1 MRQEGGGSMSTPALF
16 QFEGREIRVVTD
28 ENGEPLFVGKNVCES
43 LGYANAAD
51 AIARHCKGVVKR
63 YPLQTAGGMQDVR
76 VLAEPDVLRLIVNCT
91 LPAAV
96 EFERLVF
103 EEILPSIRK
112 TGSYTAP
119 AAAKRP
125 SRATPSLLSDA
136 RAIDFI
142 GNMIAKVP
150 GARLDVVAAIKLRM
164 IEDRTGIPATQF
176 GGALPAE
183 ALEKAVKLNPT
194 EIGKRLTPR
203 QSPNRI
209 NKTLIYL
216 GLQRKSESGHVL
228 TEAGTA
234 HGESRPFQA
243 DNSHVGDQIHWH
255 ESVIELVRAALP
267 LAIAP
272 PAADQAKLI

>member
-1 MRQEGGGSMSTPALF
+1 MSALALF
-16 QFEGREIRVVTD
+16 QFDGREIRVVTD
-28 ENGEPLFVGKNVCES
+28 ENGEPLFVGKDVCDG
-43 LGYANAAD
+43 LGYARSSD
-51 AIARHCKGVVKR
+51 AMQQHCKGAVNR
-63 YPLQTAGGMQDVR
+63 RPLQTAGGMQELR

-119 AAAKRP
+119 AVPAKRS
-125 SRATPSLLSDA
+125 SRAAPSLLSDA

-142 GNMIAKVP
+142 GNMVAKVP
-150 GARLDVVAAIKLRM
+150 GARLDVVAAIKLRL
-164 IEDRTGIPATQF
+164 IEQRTGIPATQF

-203 QSPNRI
+203 QSPNRV
-209 NKTLIYL
+209 NKALITL

-243 DNSHVGDQIHWH
+243 DNFHVGDQIHWH
-255 ESVIELVRAALP
+255 ESVVELVRGAMP
-267 LAIAP
+267 LAAVLPAP
-272 PAADQAKLI
+272 DQAKLI